1 MINLAIDRKTIEL
14 DRLMNMAK
22 AFGWEQRS
30 QRTDD
35 DTIIVELVK
44 RVVPEEIKPV

>member
-1 MINLAIDRKTIEL
+1 MSIDRKTIEL

-30 QRTDD
+30 QRIDGDVIT
-35 DTIIVELVK
+35 VELAK
-44 RVVPEEIKPV
+44 RVVPEEKPAG

>member
-1 MINLAIDRKTIEL
+1 MALDRKTIEL

-30 QRTDD
+30 QRVDGD
-35 DTIIVELVK
+35 VIVVELAK
-44 RVVPEEIKPV
+44 RVVPEETPAG